1 MQSSFN
7 HDQGHTIKSHEIPSD
22 FFWLNPYYGPV
33 QSPGA
38 SNACVLASHATRE
51 KEGSMDDPVKDEMD
65 FVAEMKRVGFQC
77 NRRYIQPLTVPSE
90 EWLTH
95 RLLVP
100 YLYFSMNET
109 ERIFLLVFD
118 LEMFCHYAC
127 HVCDMQVCDTQ
138 SVGLFHIWPGL
149 LPRNLTPRMCSRC
162 HLSCAGCVGLQQL
175 H

>member
-1 MQSSFN
+1 MRFQV
-7 HDQGHTIKSHEIPSD
+7 I
-22 FFWLNPYYGPV
+22 FFGLNPYYGPV

-109 ERIFLLVFD
+109 ECILLLVFD

-149 LPRNLTPRMCSRC
+149 LLFR
-162 HLSCAGCVGLQQL
+162 GI
-175 H
+175 

>member
-65 FVAEMKRVGFQC
+65 FVAEMKRVGFEC

-149 LPRNLTPRMCSRC
+149 LPFR
-162 HLSCAGCVGLQQL
+162 GI
-175 H
+175 